1 MSVHVD
7 VLAPVR
13 CGDVFRYD
21 ETRFA
26 TVMETWPG
34 GRATIRV
41 SGERNGKPSLSV
53 GETLIR
59 SLKKM
64 ERMGRAEFKDG
75 CYMQLD
81 HAALARCKG
90 GAV

>member
-1 MSVHVD
+1 MTAPVD

-13 CGDVFRYD
+13 PGDVFRYD
-21 ETRFA
+21 ESRFA
-26 TVMETWPG
+26 TVMQTIPG
-34 GRATIRV
+34 GRATIRI

-53 GETLIR
+53 GDIQIR

-64 ERMGRAEFKDG
+64 ERMGRAEFRDG

-81 HAALARCKG
+81 HAALARCG
-90 GAV
+90 GAA